1 MLPDKVSPTQLC
13 AEPWSNTD
21 KRRHRKM
28 MAGFMAEA
36 GIAEEVV
43 LKPLLSVS
51 LLTCFRSSWFL
62 PGRETLVNR
71 RNSGLGRFIE
81 RIREKKRWQGGGRR
95 CVAGV
100 VCGSFFRKAEEGM
113 NNERVDGELLY
124 AFFFCDKTCLVE
136 QRARLRSVAPVSC
149 PTCWR

>member
-1 MLPDKVSPTQLC
+1 
-13 AEPWSNTD
+13 
-21 KRRHRKM
+21 M

-36 GIAEEVV
+36 GIAEETV

-51 LLTCFRSSWFL
+51 LLTCFRSSSCFL
-62 PGRETLVNR
+62 PGRRMLVDR
-71 RNSGLGRFIE
+71 RKSGLGSFIE
-81 RIREKKRWQGGGRR
+81 RIRERKRYKGGGRP

-100 VCGSFFRKAEEGM
+100 VCGSFFQRAGEGL
-113 NNERVDGELLY
+113 NNERVDGELVY

-136 QRARLRSVAPVSC
+136 RARLRSVAPVSC